1 MSLLLR
7 GADAAAAMNEKT
19 AQIVRGLRERGIVP
33 ALAVVRVGA
42 REDDLSYERS
52 AMKRC
57 AALGIE
63 TRSVALPES
72 ASEDELEQALLAL
85 GADESADGILPL
97 RPFPAHMDAERI
109 LRALPPEKD
118 VDGVTAASLAAVYA
132 GTDGGFAPCTPPFS
146 GGALRSDARRQCC
159 CCAAAL
165 R

>member
-19 AQIVRGLRERGIVP
+19 AHIVRGLRERGIVP

-63 TRSVALPES
+63 TRSVVLPES
-72 ASEDELEQALLAL
+72 ASESELEKALLAL

-97 RPFPAHMDAERI
+97 RPFQAHMDAERI
-109 LRALPPEKD
+109 LR
-118 VDGVTAASLAAVYA
+118 
-132 GTDGGFAPCTPPFS
+132 
-146 GGALRSDARRQCC
+146 
-159 CCAAAL
+159 
-165 R
+165 

>member
-33 ALAVVRVGA
+33 ALAIVRVGA

-72 ASEDELEQALLAL
+72 VSKSEL
-85 GADESADGILPL
+85 G
-97 RPFPAHMDAERI
+97 
-109 LRALPPEKD
+109 
-118 VDGVTAASLAAVYA
+118 
-132 GTDGGFAPCTPPFS
+132 
-146 GGALRSDARRQCC
+146 
-159 CCAAAL
+159 
-165 R
+165 